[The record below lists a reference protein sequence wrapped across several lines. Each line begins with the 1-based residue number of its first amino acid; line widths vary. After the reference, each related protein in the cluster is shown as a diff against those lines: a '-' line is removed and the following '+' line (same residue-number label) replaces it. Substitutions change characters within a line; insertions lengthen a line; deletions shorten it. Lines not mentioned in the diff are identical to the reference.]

1 MTEREPPASRLL
13 VIDDHEL
20 VSASLV
26 IALADRGLTAHGCPV
41 ADVADILRVAE
52 RIDPTLVLLD
62 LDLWVDGTRLDEI
75 ALLRAFRARR
85 WLTLIVSGVTDPRRL
100 CAAVAAGAVGVVGK
114 SARLADLLDT
124 VCTAAAGRSV
134 LSEQERAQWLDLDRR
149 RRQGERRRQSRLKR
163 LTARERQVLERL
175 ARGERALAIADE
187 FVVSLT
193 TVRSQIRSILTKLDV
208 NSQLEAVALL
218 REEPQCEPPQRSFR

>member
-1 MTEREPPASRLL
+1 MTEREAPASRLS

-26 IALADRGLTAHGCPV
+26 IVLADRGLTAHRCHVTGM
-41 ADVADILRVAE
+41 AGILRVAE

-62 LDLWVDGTRLDEI
+62 LDLRVDGTRLDEI
-75 ALLRAFRARR
+75 ALLRAFRACR

-149 RRQGERRRQSRLKR
+149 RRQAERRRHSRLKR

-175 ARGERALAIADE
+175 AHGERAVAIADE

-218 REEPQCEPPQRSFR
+218 REEPQVEPPQHSIA